1 MAVLDRPK
9 TAIDRIALLGPFRRF
24 LALESAG
31 GLLLLFCAVLAL
43 GWANSPW
50 AAVYHDL
57 FHTYLKVT
65 FGGFEVAHSLLHWIN
80 DGLMALFFFVVG
92 LEIKR
97 EVLVGELRSPR
108 KAALALAGAL
118 GGMAIPALFYVL
130 VARGTEGA
138 AGWGIPMATDIA
150 FALGVLILLGKRA
163 PFALKV
169 FLTAL
174 AIADDLGAVLVIAL
188 FYTAEVNTAALVGGL
203 ALVGVLYGFNR
214 LGIRRTWPYVVVGLA
229 VWLLFLLSGVH
240 ATVAGVLVALT
251 IPATRLIDEASFAE
265 RMQRLLDRFKAR
277 LDAGRT
283 APDAEQMDALHALEY
298 TIHDADAP
306 LFRME
311 HALHPWVAFFI
322 LPLFALGNAG
332 VSFGAGLSFGHPVTL
347 GIILGLVLGKPIGVL
362 AVSWLAV
369 RTGIASL
376 PEGVSWKQMAGVACL
391 TGIGFT
397 MSLFIATLAFG
408 EGALLDAAK
417 VGILVASLVSGVL
430 GWVLLSRAAAR
441 QGLG

>member
-1 MAVLDRPK
+1 MASTNFPVRPV
-9 TAIDRIALLGPFRRF
+9 DQNPLFRSLQRF
-24 LALESAG
+24 LALETAG
-31 GLLLLFCAVLAL
+31 GLLLLACAVVAL
-43 GWANSPW
+43 VWANSPW
-50 AAVYHDL
+50 SDAYHHF
-57 FHTYLKVT
+57 FHTYITVG
-65 FGGFEVAHSLLHWIN
+65 FGDFQIKHSLLHWIN

-108 KAALALAGAL
+108 QAALALAGAL
-118 GGMAIPALFYVL
+118 GGMIVPALLYTA
-130 VARGTEGA
+130 VAMGTEGA

-150 FALGVLILLGKRA
+150 FALGVLMLMGKRA
-163 PFALKV
+163 PLSLKI

-188 FYTAEVNTAALVGGL
+188 FYTAELNLPALLGGL
-203 ALVGVLYGFNR
+203 AVVVLLFGIARF
-214 LGIRRTWPYVVVGLA
+214 GIRQTWPYAVGGLA

-251 IPATRLIDEASFAE
+251 IPASRWIDESDFAQ
-265 RMQRLLDRFKAR
+265 RMQASLDQFRKG
-277 LDAGRT
+277 LDAE
-283 APDAEQMDALHALEY
+283 AKDPDASQRDAMHDMEVALRA
-298 TIHDADAP
+298 ADAP

-311 HALHPWVAFFI
+311 HALHGWVALFI

-332 VSFGAGLSFGHPVTL
+332 VTFAGGLDLGHPVTL
-347 GIILGLVLGKPIGVL
+347 GVLLGLIVGKPIGVL
-362 AVSWLAV
+362 LLSWLAV
-369 RTGIASL
+369 KTKLAVL
-376 PEGVSWKQMAGVACL
+376 PGDVSWKQMAGVACL

-417 VGILVASLVSGVL
+417 VGILGASLVSGVL
-430 GWVLLSRAAAR
+430 GWVLLSRAAPKAS
-441 QGLG
+441 